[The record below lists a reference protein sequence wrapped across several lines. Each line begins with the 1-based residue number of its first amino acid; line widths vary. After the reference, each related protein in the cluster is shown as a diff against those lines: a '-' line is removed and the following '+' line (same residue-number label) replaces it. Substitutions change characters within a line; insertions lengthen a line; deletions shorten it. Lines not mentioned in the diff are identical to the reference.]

1 MKNLFTYLK
10 ALWSRVADSQSTDV
24 RHDCRRSDLRRSPS
38 GLDAK
43 WKQNP
48 FMRFAVVLTLIFT
61 IGSGN
66 AWGTTAS
73 LTNAEIKAATA
84 GNSYASRSVTSS
96 SGTWSGTMI
105 INTSTGYVQI
115 NKNKNNYYLGSPTFA
130 GGVTQVSIE
139 TNNNTASGRVFYIC
153 SSTSTA
159 QPTSGDLGQGSTPSS
174 NGTATISIT
183 GSPTSFYI
191 YSNGG
196 AYIKAV
202 TVTYTAACA
211 GTQLETPEVTTT
223 PSNQQIQLSWPAVDH
238 ATKYQVSW
246 NGGAFADATSP
257 YTKSSITNGTSY
269 TWAIKAIGN
278 GSTYCDSEVNEGT
291 TKPGS
296 TIRTVTWKVNGE
308 TYATTYVASGDHLML
323 PASPSPCAVG
333 KVFAGWSETNI
344 GSTPTDTKP
353 TFISSQTT
361 ISANKTYHAVFA
373 TRTANSYTKGNIN
386 DLFPGQTVLIVN
398 ETGNVAL
405 SDEAVSGKEDQRLKP
420 VSVTISSSKITS
432 MSNTHLI
439 WTVENRGL
447 KYNFKTGT
455 GYLRATASGN
465 DKLSC
470 GSGADPWTLTANSG
484 KYYMN
489 STNSGTSR
497 IQYYSSGTCF
507 QTYGSNAT
515 GNNYSMSFFVPT
527 FTQYITQ
534 CCTQLGSING
544 SVTLSQLATP
554 NPTKLKA
561 TWSMNATTG
570 IASYDLEV
578 YNSSNVKVKTINNY
592 TSGDEITGLDPCT
605 TYYVKLYTVSSGSPY
620 CDGGLI
626 GTSSSVTTNGY
637 TYTINPV
644 NVSLKDGETE
654 ATNSCEDFMAEYVA
668 DAGYDLPTT
677 ISVTGAS
684 SYTWEDGVL
693 MIDKA
698 DVTGNVTVTI
708 TGTAQSNFING
719 ETVFIQADSKDY
731 SAWKDDVCVKA
742 WFNASGAG
750 GAAQTTYWLF
760 DATDTDAGKK
770 LFAAIVPSTGDLNQV
785 TLQRFQSDC
794 LAEHWYNNNGTLTK
808 ASSGGVNT
816 FRSYG
821 SADNNVAWNGSSTT
835 LNLYGS
841 QNSWA
846 SSLATL
852 TDQGAGVWTASI
864 NNYTPDATSKE
875 YKIKTSY
882 NQGWIGN
889 GGSNDNATLSGMKV
903 GSTYNVTAT
912 LNVTTHALTMSK
924 TFVKGTVH
932 FNLQGHGLA
941 ISDLTNVTAGS
952 KISAPS
958 APSATG
964 YTFGGWYKEPACTNA
979 WNFAS
984 DEVNETMTLYAKWT
998 ANVYTITKT
1007 FSNVANAGLPA
1018 SFTYT
1023 GATTT
1028 ALNSTFTV
1036 DATNFFLP
1044 SSIAVTMGG
1053 TPLTAG
1059 TDYTY
1064 NNSTGAF
1071 TFSAVIT
1078 GNIVITA
1085 TATAKLK
1092 SIAIT
1097 TQPTTRKYL
1106 VGDVFSSTGAVVTAT
1121 MGDGSTKAVTASA
1134 TWTPAGALSAG
1145 TSQTVTATYTEAG
1158 IEKTATTTI
1167 DVYSVTVNKVDM
1179 DGNAIADAGVTAS
1192 CSGRTLSQSV
1202 STTNYKFNSWVLA
1215 TASGTSLST
1224 NTLTGTPTGNVVV
1237 NAKFHKPI
1245 TVTWK
1250 VGSGAA
1256 SGGTSE
1262 VQYGTAIAALPSTPA
1277 DNALASCGTNK
1288 FMGWSAAGELKGT
1301 GHDAPADLFTTVG
1314 GATTLTENTT
1324 YRAVFANGS
1333 GSGSEG
1339 YNKVT
1344 STGNITNDGRYL
1356 IVYES
1361 GNVAFN
1367 GNLTTLDASSNVVTA
1382 TVSTS
1387 AIAVNDDNRTTLANA
1402 EFSIDM
1408 TNKYIKSHSKK
1419 YINYNSYGGGLT
1431 ASADATAVHSISIDG
1446 SGNLV
1451 IEGTG
1456 QNSSSPYDYVVL
1468 RFNSNTGS
1476 GNWRFRF
1483 YKGTQQAIQLY
1494 KYDPGTTYSDY
1505 QTGCC
1510 EAPGTALSI
1519 TSANSVATGGTVSL
1533 TSTGGNGGTVTWS
1546 VVNGTGSATIE
1557 GTTLTAGTVGTVTVK
1572 AHQNANTV
1580 LGTEYCAQDAE
1591 QAFTVVSAT
1600 VNVTGVTVDPTS
1612 KAILVGETF
1621 TITPTVTPANATDK
1635 SVSWTSSASDKA
1647 SVSSGTVTGVAAGT
1661 ATITCTTTDGSHTA
1675 TCATTV
1681 YSASVTSIVDEDGT
1695 DISASGVTATISG
1708 RTLTASEGSTNYKF
1722 KTWKYGTASGT
1733 SISSATSLS
1742 TSLTGTPTGNVTLIA
1757 EFYKPVTVAW
1767 TKGGTTYFTGGPTTS
1782 VKRGTQWKDL
1792 TIPTAPGDATLG
1804 ACANKFKGWSNCSD
1818 LIGTGHSAPGVLFT
1832 SVSGITTAINDPIEF
1847 KAVFAT
1853 ENTGTWTLDYSKETA
1868 LSSSTAWSYGTGLS
1882 YTASDGGTWVVKA
1895 NKSSGMQINAG
1906 KNSSIKIP
1914 DCSGDIT
1921 SIVVTGAAK
1930 TVRFSRSDYDGSS
1943 FGVIEVTGSDAYT
1956 QTLDFAGKSLTA
1968 GYIVP
1973 YTNANQITKIVV
1985 NYGST
1990 SDYVTQCDPN
2000 QVKVTYAANGGS
2012 TTCAGGSHDKRND
2025 YTVCSSAPTRDYYTF
2040 AGWLCSADDEVYA
2053 ASATIDDAVIDAD
2066 FSLTAQ
2072 WTPVTYNITYNLHG
2086 GTTAGGNPTT
2096 YDVET
2101 ATIDL
2106 ADGTYGHNRFEG
2118 WYSTYNDGTGAYSDQ
2133 VTSIPLGSHEDI
2145 TLHAKWTTRHEIV
2158 FDADGETTTIYRAD
2172 DEAMDASVA
2181 EQGSVPSDPSAP
2193 STCST
2198 KVFVGWSESEIDD
2211 ETNTRPGDLM
2221 KPAEGKVDEDKHYY
2235 AVWALRAGS
2244 PAPATYAG
2252 TGTFVKIT
2260 SMSEVETDTYY
2271 VLRGIDGSTVKVM
2284 KNTISSS
2291 KMGTADDPVSENV
2304 ITNPGVA
2311 IVWKLGGKKDAYTL
2325 YNQSVSKYVEITANA
2340 TGGYAL
2346 NASPTSGATYTLTI
2360 EDGHGFFFKSNY
2372 STANSRGISIY
2383 NASEF
2388 RSYGLANAKTLELY
2402 KLPAYTYSAYSTSCC
2417 ETKVNLTH
2425 NSPEHGTVEF
2435 NKSRIGTCNSDKN
2448 VSLTIIPDVGYQLTG
2463 WTVNTS
2469 SGYADAKT
2477 TSPAVVT
2484 NSNNSAAQNITL
2496 TFAEDANKDYDV
2508 TATFGLM
2515 TVTSWAWTVNST
2527 AIPDPLNLYVGQSA
2541 RLDVAYTPAGVD
2553 ASKKTYGRTKE
2564 DAYINWVGGAYAT
2577 YSTISGKAS
2586 TGENTTPVTFTHGDG
2601 PTTTVNVKVLPLPL
2615 VHFGDIVHN
2624 VSFDDVVATLSDNTL
2639 SPTKTTPT
2647 HADFEGSTANTCE
2660 EQHLHLVGWIR
2671 EDWPALV
2678 TYLNGGAQP
2687 STSDITSAGDDASG
2701 NAYFFTPG
2709 ASINT
2714 QTFNGVTFYA
2724 VWAKVE

>member
-1 MKNLFTYLK
+1 MG
-10 ALWSRVADSQSTDV
+10 SQSSDV
-24 RHDCRRSDLRRSPS
+24 SLDCRFTVGSPSVKCGSTLMRLVSVMAILLTVGVGQLWGAVPGVSDLNWGTP
-38 GLDAK
+38 A
-43 WKQNP
+43 
-48 FMRFAVVLTLIFT
+48 LTLDFNSVANVPKEKAGSGSSTTSSSSLSGYGGITHCYIGKSASDKFTVKAAASPMSSQYLETTTTTKGCVSGFTRTFKDKGAYSFVIAKTSITFIGLYAAHANASSDFYAKAKSSVYLYFTGSKIQINSGSGWVDAVSDMTDLPNVFEVRVVYNNSSSSATYNGGNTSLGAKRAHIYVNGSAIPNAGGTAPKDFT
-61 IGSGN
+61 IPGATLTGFRIGCNVAGTSKVDDIKIYDALPTAAGTSVSLTKAGQTNGSFTLTQSSSPVTSVTTTSAAQAVTVTATPATGYYLSNLTASNPPTGTASVTGSGN
-66 AWGTTAS
+66 TRT
-73 LTNAEIKAATA
+73 
-84 GNSYASRSVTSS
+84 VTYTQGANGSS
-96 SGTWSGTMI
+96 TI
-105 INTSTGYVQI
+105 TSTFSC
-115 NKNKNNYYLGSPTFA
+115 L
-130 GGVTQVSIE
+130 
-139 TNNNTASGRVFYIC
+139 
-153 SSTSTA
+153 
-159 QPTSGDLGQGSTPSS
+159 TP
-174 NGTATISIT
+174 TISIQPAAST
-183 GSPTSFYI
+183 SCLVGASPELSVTAAA
-191 YSNGG
+191 GG
-196 AYIKAV
+196 ASLNYQWKQCATVDGTYVNVASGGTSSTYSPSTASAGTTYYKCVITNAASGCSTTVTSDPAEVTVNAGSTWKFKYSGDSYDPHTMDEAAGVASYSLSLAADTRYEFGFDDNGSAFYKNQGTIITTTSGWVFNTTDNNCKIHTGPAGTYTFAINTTTKAV
-202 TVTYTAACA
+202 TVTYPTVSHPNEHYVYFKNTNVWGTVYGYLANSGNDNKAAA
-211 GTQLETPEVTTT
+211 WPGSVMQPTTT
-223 PSNQQIQLSWPAVDH
+223 ICGETYHYAALNAMSGTYNVINFNDGGSGYGHQTSDLSTTGSLGKYNANQDASWH
-238 ATKYQVSW
+238 QFKYSISFAG
-246 NGGAFADATSP
+246 NGNTDGSM
-257 YTKSSITNGTSY
+257 SSITEL
-269 TWAIKAIGN
+269 
-278 GSTYCDSEVNEGT
+278 C
-291 TKPGS
+291 PGS
-296 TIRTVTWKVNGE
+296 NQALTSNAFTKTHY
-308 TYATTYVASGDHLML
+308 T
-323 PASPSPCAVG
+323 
-333 KVFAGWSETNI
+333 FAGWHADVAVKVGE
-344 GSTPTDTKP
+344 STIDAGDM
-353 TFISSQTT
+353 I
-361 ISANKTYHAVFA
+361 
-373 TRTANSYTKGNIN
+373 
-386 DLFPGQTVLIVN
+386 
-398 ETGNVAL
+398 
-405 SDEAVSGKEDQRLKP
+405 EDA
-420 VSVTISSSKITS
+420 VTIKDIQSDI
-432 MSNTHLI
+432 
-439 WTVENRGL
+439 
-447 KYNFKTGT
+447 
-455 GYLRATASGN
+455 A
-465 DKLSC
+465 
-470 GSGADPWTLTANSG
+470 LTA
-484 KYYMN
+484 
-489 STNSGTSR
+489 
-497 IQYYSSGTCF
+497 QW
-507 QTYGSNAT
+507 A
-515 GNNYSMSFFVPT
+515 P
-527 FTQYITQ
+527 
-534 CCTQLGSING
+534 
-544 SVTLSQLATP
+544 
-554 NPTKLKA
+554 
-561 TWSMNATTG
+561 
-570 IASYDLEV
+570 
-578 YNSSNVKVKTINNY
+578 
-592 TSGDEITGLDPCT
+592 
-605 TYYVKLYTVSSGSPY
+605 
-620 CDGGLI
+620 
-626 GTSSSVTTNGY
+626 
-637 TYTINPV
+637 
-644 NVSLKDGETE
+644 
-654 ATNSCEDFMAEYVA
+654 
-668 DAGYDLPTT
+668 
-677 ISVTGAS
+677 
-684 SYTWEDGVL
+684 
-693 MIDKA
+693 
-698 DVTGNVTVTI
+698 
-708 TGTAQSNFING
+708 
-719 ETVFIQADSKDY
+719 
-731 SAWKDDVCVKA
+731 
-742 WFNASGAG
+742 
-750 GAAQTTYWLF
+750 
-760 DATDTDAGKK
+760 DT
-770 LFAAIVPSTGDLNQV
+770 
-785 TLQRFQSDC
+785 
-794 LAEHWYNNNGTLTK
+794 
-808 ASSGGVNT
+808 
-816 FRSYG
+816 
-821 SADNNVAWNGSSTT
+821 
-835 LNLYGS
+835 
-841 QNSWA
+841 
-846 SSLATL
+846 
-852 TDQGAGVWTASI
+852 
-864 NNYTPDATSKE
+864 
-875 YKIKTSY
+875 
-882 NQGWIGN
+882 
-889 GGSNDNATLSGMKV
+889 
-903 GSTYNVTAT
+903 
-912 LNVTTHALTMSK
+912 
-924 TFVKGTVH
+924 
-932 FNLQGHGLA
+932 
-941 ISDLTNVTAGS
+941 
-952 KISAPS
+952 
-958 APSATG
+958 
-964 YTFGGWYKEPACTNA
+964 
-979 WNFAS
+979 
-984 DEVNETMTLYAKWT
+984 
-998 ANVYTITKT
+998 YTITKT

-1023 GATTT
+1023 GAATT

-1097 TQPTTRKYL
+1097 TQPTTRAYL

-1256 SGGTSE
+1256 SGSPTTE
-1262 VQYGTAIAALPSTPA
+1262 VKYNTAITALPSTPA

-1288 FMGWSAAGELKGT
+1288 FMGWTALGELKGT
-1301 GHDAPADLFTTVG
+1301 GDDAPADLFTTVG
-1314 GATTLTENTT
+1314 GATALTENTT

-1408 TNKYIKSHSKK
+1408 TNKYIKSHSNK

-1431 ASADATAVHSISIDG
+1431 ASADATEVHSISIDG

-1468 RFNSNTGS
+1468 QFNSNTGS

-1510 EAPGTALSI
+1510 KAPASALSI

-1557 GTTLTAGTVGTVTVK
+1557 GTTLTAGSVGTVTVK
-1572 AHQNANTV
+1572 AHQDANTV

-1600 VNVTGVTVDPTS
+1600 VNVTGVTVDPTT
-1612 KAILVGETF
+1612 KAIVPGETF
-1621 TITPTVTPANATDK
+1621 TITPTISPSNATDK

-1661 ATITCTTTDGSHTA
+1661 ATITCTTTDGSKTA
-1675 TCATTV
+1675 TTAVTV
-1681 YSASVTSIVDEDGT
+1681 YGFTVLAQDEDGT
-1695 DISASGVTATISG
+1695 DISGVSGI
-1708 RTLTASEGSTNYKF
+1708 TASHTGKALSAGVGSTKYVF
-1722 KTWKYGTASGT
+1722 KTWKYATGGQGGLDA
-1733 SISSATSLS
+1733 IPSATSTS
-1742 TSLTGTPTGNVTLIA
+1742 TTLTGTPTGDVTVIA
-1757 EFYKPVTVAW
+1757 EFYKPRVIKWSVNGDDSYATGEPTTTVAYN
-1767 TKGGTTYFTGGPTTS
+1767 GTIS
-1782 VKRGTQWKDL
+1782 AV
-1792 TIPTAPGDATLG
+1792 PTAPADNTLS
-1804 ACANKFKGWSNCSD
+1804 CTNKFMGWSTKD
-1818 LIGTGHSAPGVLFT
+1818 AGTTPKTTSYYDDLFT
-1832 SVSGITTAINDPIEF
+1832 NASGYTTNITAATTTF
-1847 KAVFAT
+1847 YAVFA
-1853 ENTGTWTLDYSKETA
+1853 EAETGAWTLDYSKETA
-1868 LSSSTAWSYGTGLS
+1868 LSSSTDWGSYGTAYD
-1882 YTASDGGTWVVKA
+1882 YTASDGGTWTVKA
-1895 NKSSGMQINAG
+1895 YKNSGMQINTG
-1906 KNSSIKIP
+1906 KDASIKIP
-1914 DCSGDIT
+1914 DCSGNIT
-1921 SIVVTGAAK
+1921 SIVITCSAAK
-1930 TVRFSRSDYDGSS
+1930 AVGLSASDY
-1943 FGVIEVTGSDAYT
+1943 TGSGDITYIAYGTDAT
-1956 QTLDFAGKSLTA
+1956 SQTIDCSSKTA
-1968 GYIVP
+1968 TGGYIVP
-1973 YTNANQITKIVV
+1973 KGGSTSITKIVV

-2000 QVKVTYAANGGS
+2000 QVRVTYDANGGS
-2012 TTCAGGSHDKRND
+2012 TSCTNTTTDKTED
-2025 YTVCSSAPTRDYYTF
+2025 FTVCSSAPTKDYYSF

-2053 ASATIDDAVIDAD
+2053 ASATIPAAAIDAD

-2133 VTSIPLGSHEDI
+2133 VTSIPLGSHGDI

-2181 EQGSVPSDPSAP
+2181 GQGSVPSDPSAP

-2221 KPAEGKVDEDKHYY
+2221 KSAEGKVDEDKHYY

-2271 VLRGIDGSTVKVM
+2271 VLRGIDGSTVNVM
-2284 KNTISSS
+2284 KNTISSG

-2325 YNQSVSKYVEITANA
+2325 YNQSVSKYVEITGNS

-2435 NKSRIGTCNSDKN
+2435 NKSRIGTCNSDKE

-2515 TVTSWAWTVNST
+2515 TVSSWAWTLNSA

-2553 ASKKTYGRTKE
+2553 NSKKTYERTKV
-2564 DAYINWVGGAYAT
+2564 DAYINWVGGLQAT

-2586 TGENTTPVTFTHGDG
+2586 TGENTTAVTFTHADG

-2624 VSFDDVVATLSDNTL
+2624 VEFADVVATLSDNTL

-2647 HADFEGSTANTCE
+2647 HADFDGATKNTCE

-2687 STSDITSAGDDASG
+2687 STSDITTAGVDASG
-2701 NAYFFTPG
+2701 NAYFFAPG